1 MSELKLQDTVI
12 EINDLASRAKPLD
25 DEGQDNVF
33 GGFFRRRPRRISRR
47 RPPVKRWG
55 RPPRGRA
62 RRRVPVYAFRRVRVG
77 WRFV

>member
-12 EINDLASRAKPLD
+12 EISDLPSRAKSLD

-33 GGFFRRRPRRISRR
+33 GGFFRRRPKRRAQRR
-47 RPPVKRWG
+47 RPPSYGKR
-55 RPPRGRA
+55 PRGRA